1 MPELLLIMLSARMIL
16 CGLRHDYFFTASLM
30 SPALTVFLPACSAY
44 FTASVETCFAYSS
57 STSFSAAF
65 ALSETRSAPACLM
78 SCSIAASG
86 MSLFESCAILN
97 HLEKHDS
104 RSFI

>member
-1 MPELLLIMLSARMIL
+1 
-16 CGLRHDYFFTASLM
+16 M
-30 SPALTVFLPACSAY
+30 SPAFTVFLPACSAN
-44 FTASVETCFAYSS
+44 FTASVE
-57 STSFSAAF
+57 TSFSAAF

-97 HLEKHDS
+97 HLKEHDLAF
-104 RSFI
+104 FI